1 MTDAAVMVAVA
12 GFSVAGLALATAAA
26 LRAWTQ
32 WLELKHLEL
41 RGSGKRKRQGS
52 GDVGELRERVRRL
65 EAIASGEA

>member
-1 MTDAAVMVAVA
+1 MMAVA
-12 GFSVAGLALATAAA
+12 GLGVAGLGLASAAA

-41 RGSGKRKRQGS
+41 SGGGAPRAERRP
-52 GDVGELRERVRRL
+52 DVGELRERVRRL